1 MNNILVESVTYD
13 SLQAI
18 LKMSALA
25 IAIFRNMFHILTTSA
40 ATYLL
45 INYNFP
51 CEMG

>member
-1 MNNILVESVTYD
+1 MNNILVESGTLET
-13 SLQAI
+13 LQAI
-18 LKMSALA
+18 LKISALA

-40 ATYLL
+40 ATYLV